1 MNHWGEVTE
10 ILLAADPGLQVRTG
24 EEMSAT
30 ILRLLR
36 DEGAMRRVCLAAEKV
51 VAPNAG
57 AVEKNLAFARE
68 ALAEAGIE
76 ARQEAA
82 LPKAVS
88 G

>member
-1 MNHWGEVTE
+1 M
-10 ILLAADPGLQVRTG
+10 A
-24 EEMSAT
+24 AT

-36 DEGAMRRVCLAAEKV
+36 NEGAMRRVCLAAEKV
-51 VAPNAG
+51 VASNAG

-76 ARQEAA
+76 ARREAA